1 MTDKERRFWE
11 KCGFTFEPIPF
22 KSGGGFYEHEK
33 YIIYP
38 NGEKY
43 RITKGDYPDVNSLDS
58 LMKYAVPK
66 LRDLSED
73 NTLKDIEFHWEGLNI
88 SDVVEVNVVLD
99 FQEFTGRN
107 KSPAKALYEALCQ
120 ALEVE
125 G

>member
-11 KCGFTFEPIPF
+11 KCGFKPKPYQIRAF
-22 KSGGGFYEHEK
+22 KD
-33 YIIYP
+33 
-38 NGEKY
+38 GEV
-43 RITKGDYPDVNSLDS
+43 ITLIDGWVWPDGTQRTWLPGINSLDN